1 MSIFRIA
8 YTRLKGKIMDA
19 VIEVVL
25 GALPNAGDR
34 KTYAEVY
41 ELVPEAQRRHLRN
54 ALLSLKKQ
62 GLVKAENT
70 LIDGKVLHELV
81 RQTVS

>member
-1 MSIFRIA
+1 
-8 YTRLKGKIMDA
+8 MDS
-19 VIEVVL
+19 VIELVL
-25 GALPNAGDR
+25 AALPNPGDR
-34 KTYAEVY
+34 KTYAEVL
-41 ELVPEAQRRHLRN
+41 ESIPEADRRHVRN

-70 LIDGKVLHELV
+70 FEDGKVLHELV